1 MKVRIHIYGCRFTVA
16 VDFTIKFVPFA
27 EFRRDPPVRKLVVD
41 DRTERCPTPD
51 RHKGDRIPKP
61 ENRRFPGLG

>member
-1 MKVRIHIYGCRFTVA
+1 MKARTSVYGCRFTVA

-27 EFRRDPPVRKLVVD
+27 EFRRGSPVRKLVTD
-41 DRTERCPTPD
+41 DRTERNRAPD
-51 RHKGDRIPKP
+51 RDKGDRIPKP